1 MTKSLIRKRR
11 EQGAICSNC
20 QSPDYTITPS
30 QVYKGGKPNIKCNSC
45 DNSWQYGYDS
55 GIYAELKNEND
66 RIY

>member
-11 EQGAICSNC
+11 EQGAICNIC
-20 QSPDYTITPS
+20 QSPGYTITPS

-45 DNSWQYGYDS
+45 GNSWQYSYDG
-55 GIYAELKNEND
+55 GIYAELKRKDD